1 MATKLVQS
9 PIGGFH
15 VFPSLSISTEFL
27 NSHRPS
33 SSTYPKPWSN
43 NKTRLAKYDNQH
55 WYFGTSSNI
64 SSFSRKVV
72 QMEFQSEDDKSTV
85 AEIKAQLHDSLE
97 GINRGIFGM
106 PSAKK
111 TEIEELVKLL
121 ESKNPTIEPTEQL
134 EKLAGTW
141 KLVYSTITILGS
153 KRTKLGLRDFIS
165 LGDFLQI
172 INIAEEK
179 AVNVIKFSARGF
191 DMLSGQLQIDAS
203 FKIASKSR
211 VEISYNGSSITPEQV
226 YMVSHNSLM
235 SSTSY

>member
-1 MATKLVQS
+1 MLIFKLIFS
-9 PIGGFH
+9 WKTLELKETNSCSEHFEG
-15 VFPSLSISTEFL
+15 SLSISQVSL
-27 NSHRPS
+27 IR
-33 SSTYPKPWSN
+33 
-43 NKTRLAKYDNQH
+43 
-55 WYFGTSSNI
+55 
-64 SSFSRKVV
+64 FS
-72 QMEFQSEDDKSTV
+72 
-85 AEIKAQLHDSLE
+85 

-203 FKIASKSR
+203 FKIASKS
-211 VEISYNGSSITPEQV
+211 VKGSTLE
-226 YMVSHNSLM
+226 LR
-235 SSTSY
+235 